1 MNNKGFTISELLVTF
16 VLVMAIVLGLFKLVD
31 HYRERQQNAS
41 AIKEITSYKNEVIK
55 TIEDD
60 ILFNCGG
67 LKKIT
72 PLDVDD
78 KLVTIPSSA
87 TQAIQI
93 EFNTCG
99 SKILAT
105 IKDDF
110 NSNSDSDT
118 IESGIKYGD
127 RFFKYPSK
135 FISAVEDIIWEESHD
150 RGIEK
155 EVNSVILYNKRVKFY
170 SIKIGLSHSELN
182 RIFNINISTVVNLDT
197 DT

>member
-72 PLDVDD
+72 PLDVNEADEAD
-78 KLVTIPSSA
+78 EEKTIPSGA

-93 EFNTCG
+93 DFNTCNP
-99 SKILAT
+99 KVLAT
-105 IKDDF
+105 IKDD
-110 NSNSDSDT
+110 SDSNT
-118 IESGIKYGD
+118 INSGIKYGD
-127 RFFKYPSK
+127 RFFKCPSK
-135 FISAVEDIIWEESHD
+135 FISAVEDIIWEEST
-150 RGIEK
+150 
-155 EVNSVILYNKRVKFY
+155 NSYENKKIY

-182 RIFNINISTVVNLDT
+182 RIFNINISTVVNLNT
-197 DT
+197 TNTTT